1 MAGASERSFANRVSR
16 AMLHP
21 LPIASAVAAVIAGII
36 TPVLAIAPALLWGV
50 AVVALAVRSAAQP
63 PSARVSHLPPSIQ
76 ADLLAVTTA
85 LDELQDAARSVP
97 SEQRPMF
104 EGIEGEAEQ
113 LRASVIDLALKAGAV
128 HRHLEA
134 TRPQDA
140 ASAEE
145 DGRRKRLLEHLQS
158 YRRTFRSLEA
168 TATELADRAIDLAAG
183 APMGYDAL
191 DDKSPERR
199 ISEMKASM
207 AAIEEVMRTETE
219 TLEE

>member
-1 MAGASERSFANRVSR
+1 MAGASERSFASRAFR

-21 LPIASAVAAVIAGII
+21 LPIASAVAAVIAGIVA
-36 TPVLAIAPALLWGV
+36 PVLAIPVALLWG
-50 AVVALAVRSAAQP
+50 ASVVGLAARGAGKP
-63 PSARVSHLPPSIQ
+63 RPSGVSHLPPSIQ

-113 LRASVIDLALKAGAV
+113 VRSSVIDLALKAGAL

-134 TRPQDA
+134 TRPPDA
-140 ASAEE
+140 AGADE
-145 DGRRKRLLEHLQS
+145 DGRRGRLLQHLQS
-158 YRRTFRSLEA
+158 YRMTLRSLEA
-168 TATELADRAIDLAAG
+168 TAAELADRAIDLAAG
-183 APMGYDAL
+183 APIGYDAL
-191 DDKSPERR
+191 DERSPERR